1 MHSKKL
7 VEENGREL
15 GELKYPHTPPLSR
28 HCRHHELLKLSTGD
42 EQLSALLQL
51 PAIHCNFK

>member
-42 EQLSALLQL
+42 E
-51 PAIHCNFK
+51 